1 MVPYQSFV
9 EALRHYVSE
18 SPLDEVRLH
27 VGPHRATL
35 VRLVPELAEPGAQAS
50 TSQTGE
56 SPARDQFLLFE
67 SVASLLRA
75 VAVEHPLILV
85 LDDLHWAD
93 GPTLLL
99 LRHLVRAT
107 EGVPLLILA
116 TYRETEVDEAHP
128 LGQALAE
135 LRRARALHTVALRG
149 LGAAGRRRADLVPGR
164 GRGPSDRRTVDR

>member
-1 MVPYQSFV
+1 M
-9 EALRHYVSE
+9 
-18 SPLDEVRLH
+18 
-27 VGPHRATL
+27 
-35 VRLVPELAEPGAQAS
+35 
-50 TSQTGE
+50 
-56 SPARDQFLLFE
+56 
-67 SVASLLRA
+67 ASLLRA
-75 VAVEHPLILV
+75 VAAEHPLILV

-135 LRRARALHTVALRG
+135 LRRARALETVALRG
-149 LGAAGRRRADLVPGR
+149 LGEQDVAELISSQAGRAAPATVAR
-164 GRGPSDRRTVDR
+164 SIVDRTQGNPFFVEELLREVGTGGDFNDALTRIPESVKDLLLRAPAAT